1 MREEETCMATKKD
14 TKQEISDEFVAMVKK
29 TSLSQVRIADLIANL
44 EINRNTFY
52 YHFTSKY
59 DVALWKLRSDLAREL
74 RNILPESRLISTP
87 LKEDS
92 KEILPYYVHV
102 ETGARMLDCSPFL
115 KALSQ
120 CVLSDVAFYRKLF
133 NKREIEFLTQVE
145 LLWEPM
151 FYNDISFV
159 LDKRYMPETTQR
171 MLAKTSINCVLT
183 FIIYL
188 LENPNKAEILLN
200 DELNPFLNFVLESL
214 HFAIQKHPINKR
226 TPPPPLR

>member
-1 MREEETCMATKKD
+1 MAMKKD

-44 EINRNTFY
+44 GINRNTFY
-52 YHFTSKY
+52 YHFASKY
-59 DVALWKLRSDLAREL
+59 DVAMWILRNDLAHEL
-74 RNILPESRLISTP
+74 RDILPASKLISAP
-87 LKEDS
+87 FKENS
-92 KEILPYYVHV
+92 KESLPYYVHV

-120 CVLSDVAFYRKLF
+120 CVLSDITFYRKLF

-145 LLWEPM
+145 LLWEPA

-159 LDKRYMPETTQR
+159 LDNRYMPEATQQI
-171 MLAKTSINCVLT
+171 LAKMSTHCVLT
-183 FIIYL
+183 FITNL
-188 LENPNKAEILLN
+188 LENPSKVEILLN
-200 DELNPFLNFVLESL
+200 DELNPFLNFCLESL

-226 TPPPPLR
+226 TPPPTSQ

>member
-1 MREEETCMATKKD
+1 MTTKKD
-14 TKQEISDEFVAMVKK
+14 TKQGISNEFVAMVKK
-29 TSLSQVRIADLIANL
+29 TSLSQVRIADLITNL
-44 EINRNTFY
+44 GINRNTFY

-59 DVALWKLRSDLAREL
+59 DVALWVLRSDLAREL
-74 RNILPESRLISTP
+74 RNMLPASKLISAP
-87 LKEDS
+87 FKEGS
-92 KEILPYYVHV
+92 KESLPYYVRV
-102 ETGARMLDCSPFL
+102 ETGARMLDCTPFL

-145 LLWEPM
+145 LLLEPA

-159 LDKRYMPETTQR
+159 LDKRYMPEMTQQ
-171 MLAKTSINCVLT
+171 MLAKMSTNCVLT
-183 FIIYL
+183 FIVHL
-188 LENPNKAEILLN
+188 LENPGKAEILLD

-226 TPPPPLR
+226 SSSSS